1 MRRRRVKLGLY
12 GLTVAETIP
21 FCQNV
26 TALMAA
32 SGNFATPSPPL
43 ADVDAAVTDLDK
55 AYKAALDGG
64 KTLKATQ
71 REKLSVLYNK
81 MRQLRDYVNQ
91 VGDGDEAILNTSG
104 FPLADLPNPVGTLL
118 APGNVR
124 NKTLQKPGQ
133 VEITCNKVDGAT
145 TYQLRHQPYL
155 ASGPV
160 ETAWVTEDPAT
171 QIRQVITG
179 LVSATYYLVQMRAI
193 GAAGPSAWSNSTKA
207 LAA

>member
-12 GLTVAETIP
+12 GLSIAEVIP

-26 TALMAA
+26 SELMAA

-43 ADVDAAVTDLDK
+43 TDIDDAVAALDK

-71 REKLSVLYNK
+71 REKLDIVFNK

-104 FPLADLPNPVGTLL
+104 FPLADLPNPVGPLL
-118 APGNVR
+118 APTNIR
-124 NKTLQKPGQ
+124 NKTLQQPGE
-133 VEITCNKVDGAT
+133 VEVACDGVDGAT
-145 TYQLRHQPYL
+145 AYQVRFQQFAGTGTWTVMDPRTQTRQTVVGL
-155 ASGPV
+155 A
-160 ETAWVTEDPAT
+160 
-171 QIRQVITG
+171 
-179 LVSATYYLVQMRAI
+179 SATYYLLQVRAI
-193 GAAGPSAWSNSTKA
+193 GSSAPSAWSESTKA